1 MFNKTISQYKQKSH
15 STKLMIQWN
24 INLFLIKIKENIK
37 IGTLFSTLLER
48 KKKHRTMLGRIK

>member
-37 IGTLFSTLLER
+37 IGTLFPTLIEII
-48 KKKHRTMLGRIK
+48 KKKKRGRERR